1 MGTKD
6 KEFLGLWIIK
16 EVQED
21 DPLKT
26 AGEEN
31 TFLNSMIAALLLPET
46 AIGISKKKII
56 KTDDGFAMRMQ

>member
-31 TFLNSMIAALLLPET
+31 TFLNSMIAALLLLET
-46 AIGISKKKII
+46 AIGIIRRKSLRLI
-56 KTDDGFAMRMQ
+56 MVLQ